1 MNTFKVT
8 PGLTWT
14 DGTFQFKSALEKGLQ
29 PNSSFCLLILPQ
41 LLSVFAGFCQG
52 WIVALVSPK
61 VRFLLLKHPP
71 SAWDSVTRCH
81 IAHHPYNGFQAHK
94 QHTWRW
100 YRCAFTVSM
109 TGFITTSSTIQGLF
123 QVCHTI
129 NASEGMPWIIVV
141 IYHKSDLFLRWSW
154 LEVSDRQ
161 SALTPPY
168 LTRPSLTHRAASQQA
183 RRWHFLEKRVRCQQ
197 QYFSFHIVTVS
208 VGGLEEG
215 ESERK
220 KGKVASVLPVTFCHT
235 SLFISAFLW
244 GGKIAENKHKGSF
257 SEPADWLL
265 KRSDSRN
272 VEAINEHWKTNY
284 SFNRTV

>member
-1 MNTFKVT
+1 MRLCYQMPRCSSSLQQIPSTHDGDIDVPSLSQWPALLPVQAPYRGFSRCVTQLMQVRGCHGLSLWYTTNLTF
-8 PGLTWT
+8 
-14 DGTFQFKSALEKGLQ
+14 S
-29 PNSSFCLLILPQ
+29 
-41 LLSVFAGFCQG
+41 
-52 WIVALVSPK
+52 
-61 VRFLLLKHPP
+61 
-71 SAWDSVTRCH
+71 
-81 IAHHPYNGFQAHK
+81 
-94 QHTWRW
+94 
-100 YRCAFTVSM
+100 
-109 TGFITTSSTIQGLF
+109 
-123 QVCHTI
+123 
-129 NASEGMPWIIVV
+129 
-141 IYHKSDLFLRWSW
+141 LRWSW

-183 RRWHFLEKRVRCQQ
+183 QRWHFLEKRVRCQQ
-197 QYFSFHIVTVS
+197 QYVSFHIVTVS

-220 KGKVASVLPVTFCHT
+220 IGKVASVLPVTFCHT

-257 SEPADWLL
+257 SKPADWLL

-284 SFNRTV
+284 PFNRTV